1 MRFSTPQENV
11 SKNCLLLRA
20 RSCRL
25 SRSDEEGTAM
35 KTFENIDA
43 KSVKQ
48 AAALLQKFQQEKKSA
63 IVVSG
68 GSETL
73 QLMKERV
80 LTPDY
85 VVNLKT
91 ITGLNT
97 IKEERGGFRLRALPT
112 LSDTDEL
119 HAAHAK
125 P

>member
-1 MRFSTPQENV
+1 MRFSTPRENV

-68 GSETL
+68 GGGFPPP
-73 QLMKERV
+73 MKARGMTAGYGV
-80 LTPDY
+80 QPKN
-85 VVNLKT
+85 NLR
-91 ITGLNT
+91 LYHNQ
-97 IKEERGGFRLRALPT
+97 EERRGVRVWAPR
-112 LSDTDEL
+112 
-119 HAAHAK
+119 
-125 P
+125 

>member
-1 MRFSTPQENV
+1 MRFSTPRENV

-68 GSETL
+68 GGGIPPPLKEGGVTPGQVVNPQTHPPPKTL
-73 QLMKERV
+73 QK
-80 LTPDY
+80 
-85 VVNLKT
+85 
-91 ITGLNT
+91 
-97 IKEERGGFRLRALPT
+97 
-112 LSDTDEL
+112 
-119 HAAHAK
+119 
-125 P
+125 